1 MGLLSY
7 LRGRSEARSIPS
19 YGVPWGWWP
28 TGVTQTGQLATPHL
42 AENLATVCACVGAV
56 SSAVASNPVI
66 VYRKTDAGRTELP
79 QHPVARLIASPWQ
92 MLTWVD
98 WCEWLL
104 SQVLLNGNA
113 IAEIVHDGR
122 GVVTG
127 LRPIPW
133 HNVNPIALPT
143 GRMAF
148 DVSIWPEPR
157 RRLLQDQVFYLR
169 DRSDDGW
176 VGRSRI
182 SRAPDVIGAAASL
195 QAFSAYAWENQATP
209 SGAIQIEGTLNDA
222 TYSRLRARLA
232 EGVEGRRNAKR
243 LLVLDS
249 GAKWTSLSV
258 SPEDAQVLKSRR
270 FTVEELCRLFQV
282 PPPIIQDYTR
292 NTFTNAAQ
300 SGLWFAQMSL
310 LPWVRKIEA
319 EFSRSVIGSGDV
331 SIEIDLSGLMRGDYA
346 TRWAAYQ
353 IAVSANILTVDEVR
367 EAEGYSPRPA
377 APRAVP
383 Q

>member
-243 LLVLDS
+243 LLVLELWREVDQ
-249 GAKWTSLSV
+249 
-258 SPEDAQVLKSRR
+258 PECQPRGRTGSKLPTVYSRR
-270 FTVEELCRLFQV
+270 IVQTISSSAANYSRLYAKYFYKCCTIWPLVCTDEPFTLGAQDRSRVLQIGHRLRRRV
-282 PPPIIQDYTR
+282 HRD
-292 NTFTNAAQ
+292 
-300 SGLWFAQMSL
+300 
-310 LPWVRKIEA
+310 
-319 EFSRSVIGSGDV
+319 
-331 SIEIDLSGLMRGDYA
+331 
-346 TRWAAYQ
+346 
-353 IAVSANILTVDEVR
+353 
-367 EAEGYSPRPA
+367 
-377 APRAVP
+377 
-383 Q
+383 